1 MVDRILQRILLIGVM
16 IIIAL
21 GIASMTINSLS
32 ERDRNEKILQSYI
45 ELGKEQMELKNKF
58 KKVQEE
64 NERLKEEIEKLLAEE
79 DAEEVTE

>member
-1 MVDRILQRILLIGVM
+1 
-16 IIIAL
+16 
-21 GIASMTINSLS
+21 
-32 ERDRNEKILQSYI
+32 
-45 ELGKEQMELKNKF
+45 MELKNKF